1 MANLEQIIANKS
13 AQDSQWKA
21 QQQAERENITE
32 MQDCGIELI
41 ASDPDQFMR
50 YLTMQ
55 GDNPTYSAGNIAIA
69 MVGLPDATVIGTA
82 ERWQILHR
90 SVIADEKGSGVKIF
104 ARDPK
109 TRQYIHSDIY
119 DISQTQGADLKHT
132 VFQDGSKEITSALET
147 LLNYS
152 KVPAV
157 VDKELDEPA
166 YYDEEKKELSDSEVE
181 KWEDKIKDSILRRDS
196 NLSTISNAMKNIML
210 QGAMV
215 NGKQMYLSD
224 FGIETLGYFSAAE
237 NERNAY
243 HINGD
248 EDDLAV
254 SSKTNDLK
262 AAIAADPDAVIGF
275 FSQLSQNLY
284 NELDKQSRS
293 VEGVR
298 SFGSFYDDKKMKEDY
313 DSYKDKIKKQEA
325 RLTALEDKWYKKFS
339 AMETALARMQ
349 SNQSAISSLLGGM

>member
-132 VFQDGSKEITSALET
+132 VFQDGSKKITSALET

-166 YYDEEKKELSDSEVE
+166 YYDEEKKELAINPDFSDSEAFASIAAEVALTRFHN
-181 KWEDKIKDSILRRDS
+181 KGFNSDYRWDKYELDAQSVAYILCRR
-196 NLSTISNAMKNIML
+196 
-210 QGAMV
+210 
-215 NGKQMYLSD
+215 
-224 FGIETLGYFSAAE
+224 FGIEPQTPKL
-237 NERNAY
+237 ERLTERFD
-243 HINGD
+243 GMTKD
-248 EDDLAV
+248 EARAV
-254 SSKTNDLK
+254 LDNIQDMSKQ
-262 AAIAADPDAVIGF
+262 IGRGIEKG
-275 FSQLSQNLY
+275 L
-284 NELDKQSRS
+284 EEKQRSRS
-293 VEGVR
+293 NVR
-298 SFGSFYDDKKMKEDY
+298 RP
-313 DSYKDKIKKQEA
+313 A
-325 RLTALEDKWYKKFS
+325 R
-339 AMETALARMQ
+339 
-349 SNQSAISSLLGGM
+349 